1 MLQYRVLRAFKM
13 AGLNDQRTRGAL
25 LHALRHTYAIE
36 LATSNV
42 SVCALPRVCV
52 APTKLTEQGGSGA
65 SQYGVCEGV
74 PWADIVRFAIVSWCS
89 TGASCCVG

>member
-42 SVCALPRVCV
+42 SV
-52 APTKLTEQGGSGA
+52 
-65 SQYGVCEGV
+65 Y
-74 PWADIVRFAIVSWCS
+74 VSMTLLGTS
-89 TGASCCVG
+89 RSPLHNAT